1 VDPHGQALEGD
12 LVARATIITQRG
24 GLNPDRQLF
33 GLVAGW
39 RPGHGAE
46 FF

>member
-33 GLVAGW
+33 GLAAGW